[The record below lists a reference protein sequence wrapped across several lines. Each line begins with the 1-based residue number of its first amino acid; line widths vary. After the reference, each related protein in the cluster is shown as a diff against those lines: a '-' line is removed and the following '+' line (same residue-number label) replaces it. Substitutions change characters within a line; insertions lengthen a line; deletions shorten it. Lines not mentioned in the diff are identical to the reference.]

1 MSTSRYI
8 MPPTDRGNKKPQTEL
23 RKLCQFNK
31 IDVKLY
37 LSEEI
42 FSQAHMKTGESFFLL
57 KTKWRVF
64 LVTVIELYRLYTL

>member
-1 MSTSRYI
+1 

-57 KTKWRVF
+57 KTK
-64 LVTVIELYRLYTL
+64 